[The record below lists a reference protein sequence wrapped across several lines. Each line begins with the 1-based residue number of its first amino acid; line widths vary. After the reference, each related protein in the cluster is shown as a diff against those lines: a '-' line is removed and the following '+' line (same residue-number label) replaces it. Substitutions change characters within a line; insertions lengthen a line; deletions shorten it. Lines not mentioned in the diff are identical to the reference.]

1 MKEMTSEA
9 RKYITVRDNLEKLS
23 LSQMAQHIDAHLD
36 AVQNGNESF
45 TDAMIGLT
53 DLELKA
59 KEARAMQACV
69 KTANFP
75 FIKTFEDFD
84 FAYQPGINKQQIL
97 GYRDLRFIENK
108 ENLLFIGN
116 PGVGKTHLSVSLG
129 IEAAMN
135 RQITYFISCND
146 LIMNLKRA
154 LLENRLDARL
164 KQYAKYKVLILDELG
179 YLPMDDTASKLFF
192 QLIAKRYE
200 RNSTII
206 TTTKPLSEWSEIFG
220 DAVLANAILDRLL
233 HHASVIKITGPS
245 YRTKDVMKDYDEDR

>member
-154 LLENRLDARL
+154 LLENRLYARL

-206 TTTKPLSEWSEIFG
+206 TTNKPLSEWSEIFG

>member
-1 MKEMTSEA
+1 M
-9 RKYITVRDNLEKLS
+9 
-23 LSQMAQHIDAHLD
+23 
-36 AVQNGNESF
+36 
-45 TDAMIGLT
+45 
-53 DLELKA
+53 
-59 KEARAMQACV
+59 
-69 KTANFP
+69 
-75 FIKTFEDFD
+75 
-84 FAYQPGINKQQIL
+84 
-97 GYRDLRFIENK
+97 ENK
-108 ENLLFIGN
+108 ENILFIGN
-116 PGVGKTHLSVSLG
+116 PGVGKTHLSVSIG

-206 TTTKPLSEWSEIFG
+206 TTNKPVSEWAETFG
-220 DAVLANAILDRLL
+220 DPVLANAIVDRLL
-233 HHASVIKITGPS
+233 HHSHVIKITGRS
-245 YRTKDVMKDYDEDR
+245 YRTKNVINDPEEE

>member
-1 MKEMTSEA
+1 MTSEA

-129 IEAAMN
+129 IEAARN

-206 TTTKPLSEWSEIFG
+206 TTNKPLSEWSEIFG

>member
-1 MKEMTSEA
+1 M
-9 RKYITVRDNLEKLS
+9 
-23 LSQMAQHIDAHLD
+23 
-36 AVQNGNESF
+36 
-45 TDAMIGLT
+45 
-53 DLELKA
+53 
-59 KEARAMQACV
+59 
-69 KTANFP
+69 
-75 FIKTFEDFD
+75 
-84 FAYQPGINKQQIL
+84 
-97 GYRDLRFIENK
+97 
-108 ENLLFIGN
+108 
-116 PGVGKTHLSVSLG
+116 SVSLG

-206 TTTKPLSEWSEIFG
+206 TTNKPLSEWSEIFG

>member
-1 MKEMTSEA
+1 MPNEA
-9 RKYITVRDNLEKLS
+9 RKYITVKDNLEKLS
-23 LSQMAQHIDAHLD
+23 LLQMALNIDGHID
-36 AVQNGNESF
+36 AVQNGSESF
-45 TDAMIGLT
+45 TDAMLSLT

-75 FIKTFEDFD
+75 FIKTLEDFD
-84 FAYQPGINKQQIL
+84 FSYQPCVNKQQL
-97 GYRDLRFIENK
+97 YGFRDLRFIENK
-108 ENLLFIGN
+108 ENILFIGN
-116 PGVGKTHLSVSLG
+116 PGVGKTHLSVSIG

-179 YLPMDDTASKLFF
+179 YLPMDDIASKLFF

-206 TTTKPLSEWSEIFG
+206 TTNKPVSEWAEIFG
-220 DAVLANAILDRLL
+220 DPVLANAIVDRLL
-233 HHASVIKITGPS
+233 HHSHVIKITGRS
-245 YRTKDVMKDYDEDR
+245 YRTKNVINDPEEE

>member
-1 MKEMTSEA
+1 MPSEA
-9 RKYITVRDNLEKLS
+9 KKYITMKNNLEKLS
-23 LSQMAQHIDAHLD
+23 LNQMAQHIDAHLD
-36 AVQNGNESF
+36 AVQNGSESF
-45 TDAMIGLT
+45 TDAIIGLT

-84 FAYQPGINKQQIL
+84 FSYQPGINKQQIL

-129 IEAAMN
+129 IEAARN
-135 RQITYFISCND
+135 RQITYFISCHD
-146 LIMNLKRA
+146 LIQNLKRA
-154 LLENRLDARL
+154 LLENRLDARM

-179 YLPMDDTASKLFF
+179 YLPMDDMASKLFF

-206 TTTKPLSEWSEIFG
+206 TTNKPLSEWTEIFG
-220 DAVLANAILDRLL
+220 DPVLANAILDRLL
-233 HHASVIKITGPS
+233 HHANVIRITGPS
-245 YRTKDVMKDYDEDR
+245 YRTKDIMKDYEGDQ